1 MSSNDAFEVDGETE
15 GRQDAAPPGGSLE
28 AEGRLEATPPCD
40 SNETDG
46 QQDAALPEILEEG
59 QEDTAPLGNANEDAG
74 RPEAA
79 LPCDVDVSESSRV
92 ASVFER
98 LRGEGRKG
106 LMPFVCGGQPSVG
119 VTGAVIEAVDRAGA
133 SVIEVGIPFSDPIAD
148 GPVIAAAMHEALE
161 AGCTPGGVFEA
172 VQQVRER
179 VEAALIAM
187 VSVSIVER
195 IGAGAFVK
203 RAKEAGFDGFIF
215 PDCPLDE
222 AGDLSKRAA
231 DAGLTST
238 LLIAPT
244 TTPERAEKIAQ
255 ASTGFVYML
264 ARSGITGEQAE
275 APDVGGRVARV
286 REWTNLPIAVGF
298 GISTPEHV
306 AAVVEHADAAIV
318 GSALVRRVSEA
329 HAGGRDV
336 AAEAGAFVGE
346 LAGGLGEH

>member
-1 MSSNDAFEVDGETE
+1 MSSNEAFEGGEMSE
-15 GRQDAAPPGGSLE
+15 SLE
-28 AEGRLEATPPCD
+28 GLDEGRLEAAPPV
-40 SNETDG
+40 T
-46 QQDAALPEILEEG
+46 EECEG
-59 QEDTAPLGNANEDAG
+59 EQ
-74 RPEAA
+74 EAA
-79 LPCDVDVSESSRV
+79 HFCGDAEEVGRQDVTPHGELSRV
-92 ASVFER
+92 ATVFGA
-98 LRGEGRKG
+98 LRAEGRKG

-172 VQQVRER
+172 VRQVRER
-179 VEAALIAM
+179 VSAALIAM

-195 IGAGAFVK
+195 IGAGVFVE
-203 RAKEAGFDGFIF
+203 RAKESGFDGFIF

-222 AGDLSKRAA
+222 AGELSKRAA

-244 TTPERAEKIAQ
+244 TTPERAEKIVA

-264 ARSGITGEQAE
+264 ARAGITGERAE

-286 REWTNLPIAVGF
+286 REWTDLPIAVGF
-298 GISTPEHV
+298 GISTAQHV

-329 HAGGRDV
+329 AAGGGDV
-336 AAEAGAFVGE
+336 AGAAGAFVGE
-346 LAGGLGEH
+346 LAGGMR